1 MYKCDHF
8 DIEEL
13 VPPELFVMLHEDA
26 LWRMFDPDI
35 LKAADWLRER
45 YGPATI
51 NNWKWSGAFT
61 QSGIRTKDSVHY
73 SKGSM
78 HSIGKAFDLK
88 FKKVTAQYAR
98 DDLAEMEF
106 RGEKIPEGIR
116 RIENNV
122 SWLHID
128 CERTGRDTIH
138 FFNP

>member
-1 MYKCDHF
+1 MYKCQHF
-8 DIEEL
+8 IIEEL
-13 VPPELFVMLHEDA
+13 VTPELHATAHEDV
-26 LWRMFDPDI
+26 LWSMFDSDL
-35 LKAADWLRER
+35 LKAIDWLRER

-51 NNWKWSGAFT
+51 NNWKWSGAFN
-61 QSGIRTKDSVHY
+61 QSGIRTMDSVHY

-78 HSIGKAFDLK
+78 HSVGKAFDLK
-88 FKKVTAQYAR
+88 FKKVTAQYIR

-106 RGEKIPEGIR
+106 GGEKIPAGIR

-128 CERTGRDTIH
+128 CKRTGRDTIH